1 MTCVWALE
9 RPSRGTGRIR
19 GWGGHLRRGAHRR
32 EEIMVCWVRFQ
43 PFYLRIPSDMNRKFK
58 VPETASE
65 FSGEKNNKTQAH
77 PPILS

>member
-1 MTCVWALE
+1 MCGPWRDPLEALE
-9 RPSRGTGRIR
+9 ESGGGGASEERSPQKRGDYGV
-19 GWGGHLRRGAHRR
+19 L
-32 EEIMVCWVRFQ
+32 VRFQ

-77 PPILS
+77 PHILS